1 MNDPS
6 EVLGAIFEC
15 LAAVPHHDTSRAMV
29 DEVFGLQLRES
40 VRCPEC
46 GKESHIV
53 RSHVEFFHVIQATAL
68 RTLRAGGRCVQH
80 LLTCIS

>member
-15 LAAVPHHDTSRAMV
+15 LAAVPHLRGLRDASRAMV

-40 VRCPEC
+40 VRCREC

-53 RSHVEFFHVIQATAL
+53 PSHVEYLYIIHATAMRL
-68 RTLRAGGRCVQH
+68 IKAAGAWVGRRR
-80 LLTCIS
+80 

>member
-15 LAAVPHHDTSRAMV
+15 LAAVPQLRGSHDTSRAMV

-40 VRCPEC
+40 VLCRSC
-46 GKESHIV
+46 GVESHV
-53 RSHVEFFHVIQATAL
+53 AQGHVEYFHVITATAL
-68 RTLRAGGRCVQH
+68 KNLRAGRR
-80 LLTCIS
+80 LLQR